1 MFRMAIALFQ
11 NFLHYSLDQYKQIY
25 NYYFILI
32 WSGNNNSMNHQFLKV
47 SPAVK
52 RKTSPKPPQQK
63 DSGLGIDK
71 SNESKINKFKY

>member
-1 MFRMAIALFQ
+1 MAIV
-11 NFLHYSLDQYKQIY
+11 H
-25 NYYFILI
+25 
-32 WSGNNNSMNHQFLKV
+32 MNHQFLKV